1 MAITQQEMTRY
12 APRGYRT
19 GAVLLTPEVFVH
31 KFSRVSRLAI
41 AALAVGAVLCSF
53 NGNAGAESA
62 SDLAPVDIV
71 AVSGLIDNVVAAN
84 IEHALVRSQENGAQA
99 VVLQVNSRGAVVSAE
114 RMAEL
119 LTKISEADIPV
130 AVWVGPTGARAFGL
144 SAQLL
149 AVADV
154 RAMAPGA
161 RIGYTGQL
169 LKVNGTEISFGTIG
183 AVLRT
188 STIGFTEARKE
199 GVLNYAGDD
208 QGVPVVRNML
218 LALDGIKVDNSELNT
233 VVEKVDS
240 SGQIVRDATAA
251 RFFKL
256 ELTGQLMH
264 TVASPPVA
272 YLLFSIGLALLV
284 FEFFTAGI
292 GIAGVVGAICSLLGT
307 YGLASLPVRGWA
319 VALIILALLA
329 FAVDVQV
336 GVPRF
341 WTGVGL
347 VMFVVAS
354 FALYRPIDGTNM
366 RMSWITLVS
375 GIAMMTLAFIVGMP
389 SMVRTRFATPTIGRE
404 WLIGTEGVA
413 VSDVNPE
420 GIVNVHDAQWRARTN
435 RSTPITSGSSFRVA
449 AIDGVTLEIEPL
461 EGAARDYREKRSGA
475 SE

>member
-1 MAITQQEMTRY
+1 MTPW
-12 APRGYRT
+12 AWRGYRT

-31 KFSRVSRLAI
+31 RFSRVSRLGI
-41 AALAVGAVLCSF
+41 AALAIGAVSCFFGGS
-53 NGNAGAESA
+53 AGAESA

-71 AVSGLIDNVVAAN
+71 AVSGLIDNVVVAE
-84 IEHALVRSQENGAQA
+84 IEQAVDRSESNGAQA
-99 VVLQVNSRGAVVSAE
+99 VVLQLNSRGAVVSHE

-119 LTKISEADIPV
+119 LGKISQATIPV
-130 AVWVGPTGARAFGL
+130 AVWVGPSGARAYGL
-144 SAQLL
+144 SAQIL

-161 RIGYTGQL
+161 RIGYTGQAL
-169 LKVNGTEISFGTIG
+169 SVNGSEVSFGSVG
-183 AVLRT
+183 ALLRT
-188 STIGFTEARKE
+188 STLEFSEARKE
-199 GVLNYAGDD
+199 GLLNYAGDD

-218 LALDGIKVDNSELNT
+218 LALDGIKVGNTELNT

-240 SGQIVRDATAA
+240 SGQIVRDATSA

-256 ELTGQLMH
+256 NLTGQLMH

-272 YLLFSIGLALLV
+272 YLLFAIGLSLLV

-292 GIAGVVGAICSLLGT
+292 GIAGVVGAICAMLGT
-307 YGLASLPVRGWA
+307 YGLASLPIRGWA
-319 VALIILALLA
+319 VALIILAIVA

-341 WTGVGL
+341 WTGAGL
-347 VMFVVAS
+347 VMFVAAS
-354 FALYRPIDGTNM
+354 FALFQPIDGSNM

-375 GIAMMTLAFIVGMP
+375 GIGMMALAFIVGMP

-404 WLIGTEGVA
+404 WLIGTEGIA
-413 VSDVNPE
+413 VSDVSPE
-420 GIVNVHDAQWRARTN
+420 GIVKVHDAQWRARTN
-435 RSTPITSGSSFRVA
+435 RSTPITAGSPFRIA

-461 EGAARDYREKRSGA
+461 EGAARDYREKRKDS
-475 SE
+475 SEQ

>member
-1 MAITQQEMTRY
+1 MQFCL
-12 APRGYRT
+12 PRRF
-19 GAVLLTPEVFVH
+19 FVH

-62 SDLAPVDIV
+62 EDLAPVDIV
-71 AVSGLIDNVVAAN
+71 AVSGLIDNVVVAE

-161 RIGYTGQL
+161 RIGYTGQA

-218 LALDGIKVDNSELNT
+218 LALDGIKVGNTELNT

-240 SGQIVRDATAA
+240 SGQIVRDATTA

-272 YLLFSIGLALLV
+272 YLLFAIGLALLV

-292 GIAGVVGAICSLLGT
+292 GIAGVVGAICALLGT

-319 VALIILALLA
+319 VALIILALVA

-354 FALYRPIDGTNM
+354 FALYRPIDGSNM

-435 RSTPITSGSSFRVA
+435 RSTPITSGTSFRVA

>member
-1 MAITQQEMTRY
+1 
-12 APRGYRT
+12 
-19 GAVLLTPEVFVH
+19 
-31 KFSRVSRLAI
+31 
-41 AALAVGAVLCSF
+41 
-53 NGNAGAESA
+53 
-62 SDLAPVDIV
+62 
-71 AVSGLIDNVVAAN
+71 
-84 IEHALVRSQENGAQA
+84 
-99 VVLQVNSRGAVVSAE
+99 
-114 RMAEL
+114 
-119 LTKISEADIPV
+119 
-130 AVWVGPTGARAFGL
+130 
-144 SAQLL
+144 
-149 AVADV
+149 
-154 RAMAPGA
+154 
-161 RIGYTGQL
+161 
-169 LKVNGTEISFGTIG
+169 
-183 AVLRT
+183 
-188 STIGFTEARKE
+188 
-199 GVLNYAGDD
+199 
-208 QGVPVVRNML
+208 
-218 LALDGIKVDNSELNT
+218 
-233 VVEKVDS
+233 
-240 SGQIVRDATAA
+240 
-251 RFFKL
+251 
-256 ELTGQLMH
+256 MH

-272 YLLFSIGLALLV
+272 YLLFAIGLALLV

-292 GIAGVVGAICSLLGT
+292 GIAGVVGAICALLGT

-354 FALYRPIDGTNM
+354 FALYRPIDGSNM

-375 GIAMMTLAFIVGMP
+375 GIAMMALAFIVGMP

-461 EGAARDYREKRSGA
+461 EGAARDYREKRTGA